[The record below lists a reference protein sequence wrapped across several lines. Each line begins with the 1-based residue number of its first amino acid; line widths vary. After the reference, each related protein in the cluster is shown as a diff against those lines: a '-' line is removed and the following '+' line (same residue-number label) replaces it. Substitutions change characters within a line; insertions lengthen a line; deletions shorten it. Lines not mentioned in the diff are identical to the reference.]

1 MVSLWPRSS
10 VTQWSLLLALLSL
23 SSLNSLSLSSLSLS
37 LFWGD
42 SNSHKQNQTTVPTNS
57 LSLLLVLSLSIC
69 HSLSLYFSFF
79 LSEVILKATEQR
91 LPVHKHW
98 VPAQALLL
106 SLCVTKDCQESSV
119 TVCYKSQNK
128 SQSKESLIN
137 KTDLMTAREVSNHLQ
152 CNKNFQSCWNF
163 CPKLESLSIT
173 PLFQSFD
180 SVLPELEIFIG
191 IWRYS
196 RSYARSRQINQGIIY
211 RQEAKS

>member
-23 SSLNSLSLSSLSLS
+23 SLNSLSLSLI
-37 LFWGD
+37 WGD

-106 SLCVTKDCQESSV
+106 SLCVTKDCQEFSV

-128 SQSKESLIN
+128 SQCQRIPHHQNRLNDSQRIQYSSPMQQEL
-137 KTDLMTAREVSNHLQ
+137 
-152 CNKNFQSCWNF
+152 
-163 CPKLESLSIT
+163 PKLLKLLSKVRIT
-173 PLFQSFD
+173 KHHSA
-180 SVLPELEIFIG
+180 LPIVWFCAPRTGDFYRDLEIFKVIC
-191 IWRYS
+191 
-196 RSYARSRQINQGIIY
+196 
-211 RQEAKS
+211 KVTPD

>member
-57 LSLLLVLSLSIC
+57 LSLLLVLSLSL
-69 HSLSLYFSFF
+69 SLSLSVLYFSFF

-128 SQSKESLIN
+128 SQSQRIPHHQNRLNDSQRSQHSSPMQQEL
-137 KTDLMTAREVSNHLQ
+137 
-152 CNKNFQSCWNF
+152 
-163 CPKLESLSIT
+163 PKLLKLLSKVRIT
-173 PLFQSFD
+173 KHHSA
-180 SVLPELEIFIG
+180 LPIVWFYAPRTGDFYRDLEIFKVIC
-191 IWRYS
+191 
-196 RSYARSRQINQGIIY
+196 
-211 RQEAKS
+211 KVTPD

>member
-1 MVSLWPRSS
+1 MILTATNKTKPLCQQILFHCSWFS
-10 VTQWSLLLALLSL
+10 V
-23 SSLNSLSLSSLSLS
+23 
-37 LFWGD
+37 
-42 SNSHKQNQTTVPTNS
+42 
-57 LSLLLVLSLSIC
+57 SLSIC

-137 KTDLMTAREVSNHLQ
+137 KTDLMTAREVSIHHQ

-180 SVLPELEIFIG
+180 SMLPELEIFIG

-196 RSYARSRQINQGIIY
+196 RSYARSHQINQGIIY
-211 RQEAKS
+211 RQEAKTYEDGR